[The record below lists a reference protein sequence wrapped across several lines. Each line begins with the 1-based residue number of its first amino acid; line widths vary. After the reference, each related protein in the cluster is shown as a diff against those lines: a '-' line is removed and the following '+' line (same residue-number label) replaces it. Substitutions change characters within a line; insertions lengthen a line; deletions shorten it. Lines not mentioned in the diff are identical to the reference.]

1 MRKLLNGHRA
11 LLAFC
16 VGVVI
21 ATAATAGAA
30 GLITGKQIKRGTIT
44 ARNLS
49 PALRKQIAKAGKPG
63 SQGQRG
69 EQGPQGV
76 PGTNGQDGAP
86 GIGLVGLYGNGGDGD
101 ATLSGSTS
109 LTDDHV
115 YANLTL
121 APGVVLNTAGHRI
134 FVRDTLT
141 LGDGSQISDD
151 GLAASTSAG
160 GAGAQAATVGG
171 GTSGAPPNTVAQA
184 PTTTTFGGDGGK
196 GGGTFSIPAVT
207 GQAPSSSESIVD
219 LKTLPQA
226 LLGRLGDGVRYTG
239 GVGGGGQYSSGGGGG
254 GGGGVV
260 IVAARRVVVSG
271 GAAITARGGAGGPGG
286 GGGGG
291 GVVIV
296 VSQQALPDALSLSV
310 AGGTGGGPGAGPSVA
325 SDGGAGRVVTIVG

>member
-1 MRKLLNGHRA
+1 MRDLLKGRRA
-11 LLAFC
+11 LLGFG
-16 VGVVI
+16 VGVVV

-30 GLITGKQIKRGTIT
+30 GLITGRQIKRGTIT

-63 SQGQRG
+63 PQGQRG
-69 EQGPQGV
+69 DQGPA
-76 PGTNGQDGAP
+76 GTNGHDGAA
-86 GIGLVGLYGNGGDGD
+86 GIGLVGLYGNGADGDG
-101 ATLSGSTS
+101 TVSGSTT

-121 APGVVLNTAGHRI
+121 APGAVLNTAGHRI

-141 LGDGSQISDD
+141 LGDGSRIADD

-160 GAGAQAATVGG
+160 GAGAPAATVGG
-171 GTSGAPPNTVAQA
+171 GTSGAPPNTVGAL
-184 PTTTTFGGDGGK
+184 PSTTTFGGDGGK
-196 GGGTFSIPAVT
+196 GGGTFTIPGVT
-207 GQAPSSSESIVD
+207 GQAPSAAESIVD

-239 GVGGGGQYSSGGGGG
+239 GVGGSGQYSSGGGGG
-254 GGGGVV
+254 GGGGVL
-260 IVAARRVVVSG
+260 IVAARRIVVNGS
-271 GAAITARGGAGGPGG
+271 AALAAAGGAGGPGG

-296 VSQQALPDALSLSV
+296 VSQQALPDALSLSA
-310 AGGTGGGPGAGPSVA
+310 AGGSGGGAGAGPSVA
-325 SDGGAGRVVTIVG
+325 ADGGAGRVVTTIG